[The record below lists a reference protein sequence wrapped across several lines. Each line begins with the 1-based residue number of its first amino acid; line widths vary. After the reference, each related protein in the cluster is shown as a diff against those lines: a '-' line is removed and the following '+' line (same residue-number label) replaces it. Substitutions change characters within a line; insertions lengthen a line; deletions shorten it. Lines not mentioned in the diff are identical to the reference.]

1 MGTYSETESVSG
13 DLGSFPLVF
22 REQPSDGNSAARD
35 MPPAND
41 AQPEEHTTDEQR
53 IQPRF
58 DAPCLSVRIRARRL
72 IGWEKNSHEV
82 ECVDINRY
90 GTALKTNQDLKTG
103 ARILLDFRGHYIT
116 QSNVC
121 GHVVSRVREEDGS
134 CRIGVQFNYCV
145 ERQNYSSTIDN
156 ALSQIEAFCRRQM
169 ARYRR

>member
-1 MGTYSETESVSG
+1 MGTYSETTSISADVG
-13 DLGSFPLVF
+13 GFPLVF
-22 REQPSDGNSAARD
+22 RNRMTSQNGATRP

-41 AQPEEHTTDEQR
+41 TAPEEDAAGEQR
-53 IQPRF
+53 IQPRY

-72 IGWEKNSHEV
+72 IGWEKARHEV

-90 GTALKTNQDLKTG
+90 GTAIKTDQDLKPG

-121 GHVVSRVREEDGS
+121 GHVVSRVTEGDGS
-134 CRIGVQFNYCV
+134 YRVGVQFNYCI
-145 ERQNYSSTIDN
+145 ERHNYSRAIDN

>member
-1 MGTYSETESVSG
+1 MSTYSETTSVSADVG
-13 DLGSFPLVF
+13 GFPLVF
-22 REQPSDGNSAARD
+22 RNQTSNGNSAARD

-41 AQPEEHTTDEQR
+41 AHSKEDTTREQR

-72 IGWEKNSHEV
+72 IGWEKNSHQV

-90 GTALKTNQDLKTG
+90 GTALKTDQDLKPG

-121 GHVVSRVREEDGS
+121 GRVVSHVCEGDGS
-134 CRIGVQFNYCV
+134 HRIGIQFNYCV
-145 ERQNYSSTIDN
+145 ERHNYSRAIDN

>member
-1 MGTYSETESVSG
+1 MSTYSETRNVSADVG
-13 DLGSFPLVF
+13 GFPLVF
-22 REQPSDGNSAARD
+22 RNQMPEQDSAAGS
-35 MPPAND
+35 MEPAND
-41 AQPEEHTTDEQR
+41 PHSEGDAPGEQR

-72 IGWEKNSHEV
+72 IGWEKTSHQV

-90 GTALKTNQDLKTG
+90 GTALKTDQDLKPG
-103 ARILLDFRGHYIT
+103 SRILLDFRGHYIT

-121 GHVVSRVREEDGS
+121 GRVVSRVQEGDGS
-134 CRIGVQFNYCV
+134 YRLGVQFNYCV
-145 ERQNYSSTIDN
+145 ERHNYSRAIDN